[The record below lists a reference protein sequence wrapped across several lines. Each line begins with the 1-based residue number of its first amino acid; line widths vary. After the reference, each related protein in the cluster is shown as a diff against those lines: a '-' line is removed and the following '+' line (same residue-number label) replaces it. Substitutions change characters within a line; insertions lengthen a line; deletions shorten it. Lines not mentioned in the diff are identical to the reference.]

1 MKFKAFYRDD
11 YYAETETQSMRKLRP
26 VAEEVQRLG
35 LAEITDGGSGEKV
48 IPKLRKLHCPDF
60 VKAFD
65 EGDGFLASSQGW
77 NWTPQIRNG
86 VFAINQGM
94 ISATKAA
101 LKDGIAA
108 NIAQG
113 FHHSGYSMGCGFCT
127 FNGLALVAAENP
139 RLKVAVLDCDQ
150 HGGNGTEEFIGRL
163 KNLYQCTING
173 MSFGCE
179 GGERSKVFTL
189 RTAIRDN
196 FAPYKKAMEK
206 SFEHIKGWS
215 PDLVIYQA
223 GADPHENDPLGS
235 LMMTAEQM
243 RRRDV
248 MAFEFCKREK
258 LPVLFVLAGGYQQMR
273 DLVPLH
279 VQTFEEAARV
289 YDTVNPDLS

>member
-1 MKFKAFYRDD
+1 
-11 YYAETETQSMRKLRP
+11 
-26 VAEEVQRLG
+26 
-35 LAEITDGGSGEKV
+35 
-48 IPKLRKLHCPDF
+48 
-60 VKAFD
+60 
-65 EGDGFLASSQGW
+65 
-77 NWTPQIRNG
+77 
-86 VFAINQGM
+86 
-94 ISATKAA
+94 
-101 LKDGIAA
+101 
-108 NIAQG
+108 
-113 FHHSGYSMGCGFCT
+113 MGCGFCT